1 MSATTILLVK
11 ISLVLAVIA
20 GLALLAETQGI
31 LVPKIGDIQT
41 QVTCQGK
48 RARIRCNNDSLVIV
62 IYTASYGRQEKGQII
77 CPYDEDLKTVEGVNG
92 DTRDDYWGSCKMV
105 DVTKQLSEACH
116 KKKKCGINV
125 GQEKLG
131 QPCKGIYK
139 YLKVIYACGIL
150 VPKIGDIQ
158 TQVTCQGK
166 RARIRCNND
175 SLVIV
180 IYTASYGRQEKGQI
194 ICPYDEDLKT
204 VEGVNGDT
212 RDDYWGSC
220 KMVDVTKQ
228 LSEACHKKKKC
239 GINVGQEKLGQPC
252 KGIYKYLKV
261 IYACGQY
268 TLATYPPSPIEAPS
282 LAPPLTRSRYISGL
296 DHRRLYKYLKCI
308 FFLVCMLFFFTDFL
322 GSTFFLRP
330 SAFFHFLPFVIS
342 LLFLRISEVRV
353 GPPPTSRPKKNKR
366 PSQRKSTPTV
376 LMTTQVTRDQTPLA
390 NISSAPPTR
399 VILASQM
406 SKPTTLRNDKPRKTV
421 AKSKP
426 TSPVT
431 QHIPTKPGSTKPL
444 NSTEPV
450 LPVTE
455 APTKRRKGKNGSKRR
470 KRRKKK
476 KRTEPPTVTSG
487 TNTNMTKSPFSSLSN
502 ALSTI
507 ASIITSNP
515 FTKPMPSYK
524 SNRHDGTNSSTEIVG
539 ANMNLS
545 SLTTVYPTVTRKI
558 FTDQMIKQNSTYS
571 KNVTESI
578 MRTRDLV
585 PSGSIPS
592 SSYWYACSCMEYRMT
607 IRLHASVLFSV
618 VLYVVFIPFFICL
631 LLSFGSFKQVLLY
644 SYVLDVSL
652 SFHKCWSSNPD
663 FSYTLMSLSCCL
675 PTCVGHLFQVLDG
688 KPGQNGH
695 SRGRPLDMNM
705 NGGEGSGLRTGDL
718 VVTTADVDG
727 GLNKHVNIENYG
739 DNEEQQVPKGDNSS
753 FYVNPMYD
761 QNRPNGGAVC
771 SRVEQPG
778 NQRHDTHRLSN
789 ASDGRA
795 GVYGSPVKTPTSPS
809 AKQRQRCN
817 SVGNIA
823 RGGHH
828 HHGNMQRRHPSVG
841 NVSSNRNADH
851 VANSS
856 APRGGSQHQNLL
868 YNAPQIQPYQGHPQ
882 GYPPQGDGKAGVT
895 YPQQV
900 PSGGTH
906 PLATPQQGPSLRGC
920 MQRPSVGSIGAPG
933 NTQGKLPMPG
943 MRPPSP
949 YEYGN
954 TEKNLAP
961 QQNNSRA
968 QSLPRLNVGVAQSRM
983 AGQQQH
989 DGSPSSGYPPTP
1001 GGSRHWHGVA
1011 PVSTDPKNTGKS
1023 QTTPQENR
1031 KTPDSGDLVS
1041 PLDAPG
1047 RNTVLR
1053 SSLRK
1058 NSYSSREGPPQPQE
1072 FSLVCTLNLSQI
1084 DAHNVFMRP
1093 ASDYPAVIVEF
1104 GTGLPQENITIMH
1117 ARVCTSSTCVQAACV
1132 GGGLDTH

>member
-139 YLKVIYACGIL
+139 YLKVIYACGFPIY
-150 VPKIGDIQ
+150 VPFNITGNQ
-158 TQVTCQGK
+158 TSWNWTG
-166 RARIRCNND
+166 
-175 SLVIV
+175 
-180 IYTASYGRQEKGQI
+180 
-194 ICPYDEDLKT
+194 
-204 VEGVNGDT
+204 
-212 RDDYWGSC
+212 
-220 KMVDVTKQ
+220 
-228 LSEACHKKKKC
+228 
-239 GINVGQEKLGQPC
+239 
-252 KGIYKYLKV
+252 
-261 IYACGQY
+261 
-268 TLATYPPSPIEAPS
+268 
-282 LAPPLTRSRYISGL
+282 PLTG
-296 DHRRLYKYLKCI
+296 
-308 FFLVCMLFFFTDFL
+308 
-322 GSTFFLRP
+322 
-330 SAFFHFLPFVIS
+330 
-342 LLFLRISEVRV
+342 
-353 GPPPTSRPKKNKR
+353 
-366 PSQRKSTPTV
+366 
-376 LMTTQVTRDQTPLA
+376 
-390 NISSAPPTR
+390 
-399 VILASQM
+399 
-406 SKPTTLRNDKPRKTV
+406 RN
-421 AKSKP
+421 
-426 TSPVT
+426 PVT
-431 QHIPTKPGSTKPL
+431 LTPAPQSNASTTEPFNVKLTNIMPSSRVTSVTINTTENTL
-444 NSTEPV
+444 SAVMSSTEN
-450 LPVTE
+450 E
-455 APTKRRKGKNGSKRR
+455 
-470 KRRKKK
+470 
-476 KRTEPPTVTSG
+476 
-487 TNTNMTKSPFSSLSN
+487 
-502 ALSTI
+502 
-507 ASIITSNP
+507 
-515 FTKPMPSYK
+515 
-524 SNRHDGTNSSTEIVG
+524 NSSTYVAVFVVSALCAALIMG
-539 ANMNLS
+539 A
-545 SLTTVYPTVTRKI
+545 I
-558 FTDQMIKQNSTYS
+558 FGRWIYLKRRTKSQKFAVLHKPKRFLKTPST
-571 KNVTESI
+571 
-578 MRTRDLV
+578 
-585 PSGSIPS
+585 
-592 SSYWYACSCMEYRMT
+592 
-607 IRLHASVLFSV
+607 
-618 VLYVVFIPFFICL
+618 
-631 LLSFGSFKQVLLY
+631 
-644 SYVLDVSL
+644 
-652 SFHKCWSSNPD
+652 
-663 FSYTLMSLSCCL
+663 
-675 PTCVGHLFQVLDG
+675 DG

-906 PLATPQQGPSLRGC
+906 PLAMPQQGPSLRGC

-933 NTQGKLPMPG
+933 NPQGKLPMPG

-1001 GGSRHWHGVA
+1001 GGSRHWHGGA

-1058 NSYSSREGPPQPQE
+1058 NSYSSREGPPQVHSSAPPDQG
-1072 FSLVCTLNLSQI
+1072 
-1084 DAHNVFMRP
+1084 
-1093 ASDYPAVIVEF
+1093 SDSSEDDLYSIVAK
-1104 GTGLPQENITIMH
+1104 GTYD
-1117 ARVCTSSTCVQAACV
+1117 ACV
-1132 GGGLDTH
+1132 PDPNCPKSALASKDGHRRTGSDGSRKQTKFAGRDTAV

>member
-139 YLKVIYACGIL
+139 YLKVIYAC
-150 VPKIGDIQ
+150 
-158 TQVTCQGK
+158 
-166 RARIRCNND
+166 
-175 SLVIV
+175 
-180 IYTASYGRQEKGQI
+180 E
-194 ICPYDEDLKT
+194 
-204 VEGVNGDT
+204 
-212 RDDYWGSC
+212 
-220 KMVDVTKQ
+220 
-228 LSEACHKKKKC
+228 
-239 GINVGQEKLGQPC
+239 
-252 KGIYKYLKV
+252 
-261 IYACGQY
+261 
-268 TLATYPPSPIEAPS
+268 
-282 LAPPLTRSRYISGL
+282 
-296 DHRRLYKYLKCI
+296 
-308 FFLVCMLFFFTDFL
+308 
-322 GSTFFLRP
+322 
-330 SAFFHFLPFVIS
+330 
-342 LLFLRISEVRV
+342 
-353 GPPPTSRPKKNKR
+353 
-366 PSQRKSTPTV
+366 
-376 LMTTQVTRDQTPLA
+376 
-390 NISSAPPTR
+390 
-399 VILASQM
+399 
-406 SKPTTLRNDKPRKTV
+406 
-421 AKSKP
+421 
-426 TSPVT
+426 
-431 QHIPTKPGSTKPL
+431 
-444 NSTEPV
+444 
-450 LPVTE
+450 
-455 APTKRRKGKNGSKRR
+455 
-470 KRRKKK
+470 
-476 KRTEPPTVTSG
+476 
-487 TNTNMTKSPFSSLSN
+487 
-502 ALSTI
+502 
-507 ASIITSNP
+507 
-515 FTKPMPSYK
+515 
-524 SNRHDGTNSSTEIVG
+524 NSSTYVAVFVVSALCAALIMG
-539 ANMNLS
+539 A
-545 SLTTVYPTVTRKI
+545 I
-558 FTDQMIKQNSTYS
+558 FGRWIYLKRRTKSQKFAVLHKPKRFLKTPST
-571 KNVTESI
+571 
-578 MRTRDLV
+578 
-585 PSGSIPS
+585 
-592 SSYWYACSCMEYRMT
+592 
-607 IRLHASVLFSV
+607 
-618 VLYVVFIPFFICL
+618 
-631 LLSFGSFKQVLLY
+631 
-644 SYVLDVSL
+644 
-652 SFHKCWSSNPD
+652 
-663 FSYTLMSLSCCL
+663 
-675 PTCVGHLFQVLDG
+675 DG

-906 PLATPQQGPSLRGC
+906 PLAMPQQGPSLRGC

-933 NTQGKLPMPG
+933 NPQGKLPMPG

-1001 GGSRHWHGVA
+1001 GGSRHWHGGA

-1058 NSYSSREGPPQPQE
+1058 NSYSSREGPPQVHSSAPPDQG
-1072 FSLVCTLNLSQI
+1072 
-1084 DAHNVFMRP
+1084 
-1093 ASDYPAVIVEF
+1093 SDSSEDDLYSIVAK
-1104 GTGLPQENITIMH
+1104 GTYD
-1117 ARVCTSSTCVQAACV
+1117 ACV
-1132 GGGLDTH
+1132 PDPNCPKSALASKDGHRRTGSDGSRKQTKFAGRDTAV

>member
-139 YLKVIYACGIL
+139 YLKVIYAC
-150 VPKIGDIQ
+150 
-158 TQVTCQGK
+158 
-166 RARIRCNND
+166 
-175 SLVIV
+175 
-180 IYTASYGRQEKGQI
+180 
-194 ICPYDEDLKT
+194 
-204 VEGVNGDT
+204 
-212 RDDYWGSC
+212 
-220 KMVDVTKQ
+220 
-228 LSEACHKKKKC
+228 
-239 GINVGQEKLGQPC
+239 
-252 KGIYKYLKV
+252 
-261 IYACGQY
+261 
-268 TLATYPPSPIEAPS
+268 
-282 LAPPLTRSRYISGL
+282 
-296 DHRRLYKYLKCI
+296 
-308 FFLVCMLFFFTDFL
+308 
-322 GSTFFLRP
+322 
-330 SAFFHFLPFVIS
+330 
-342 LLFLRISEVRV
+342 EVRV
-353 GPPPTSRPKKNKR
+353 GPPPTSRPKKTKR

-406 SKPTTLRNDKPRKTV
+406 K
-421 AKSKP
+421 
-426 TSPVT
+426 
-431 QHIPTKPGSTKPL
+431 
-444 NSTEPV
+444 
-450 LPVTE
+450 
-455 APTKRRKGKNGSKRR
+455 
-470 KRRKKK
+470 
-476 KRTEPPTVTSG
+476 
-487 TNTNMTKSPFSSLSN
+487 
-502 ALSTI
+502 
-507 ASIITSNP
+507 
-515 FTKPMPSYK
+515 
-524 SNRHDGTNSSTEIVG
+524 NSSTYVAVFVVSALCAALIMG
-539 ANMNLS
+539 A
-545 SLTTVYPTVTRKI
+545 I
-558 FTDQMIKQNSTYS
+558 FGRWIYLKRRTKSQKFAVLHKPKRFLKTPST
-571 KNVTESI
+571 
-578 MRTRDLV
+578 
-585 PSGSIPS
+585 
-592 SSYWYACSCMEYRMT
+592 
-607 IRLHASVLFSV
+607 
-618 VLYVVFIPFFICL
+618 
-631 LLSFGSFKQVLLY
+631 
-644 SYVLDVSL
+644 
-652 SFHKCWSSNPD
+652 
-663 FSYTLMSLSCCL
+663 
-675 PTCVGHLFQVLDG
+675 DG

-906 PLATPQQGPSLRGC
+906 PLAMPQQGPSLRGC

-933 NTQGKLPMPG
+933 NPQGKLPMPG

-1001 GGSRHWHGVA
+1001 GGSRHWHGGA

-1058 NSYSSREGPPQPQE
+1058 NSYSSREGPPQVHSSAPPDQG
-1072 FSLVCTLNLSQI
+1072 
-1084 DAHNVFMRP
+1084 
-1093 ASDYPAVIVEF
+1093 SDSSEDDLYSIVAK
-1104 GTGLPQENITIMH
+1104 GTYD
-1117 ARVCTSSTCVQAACV
+1117 ACV
-1132 GGGLDTH
+1132 PDPNCPKSALASKDGHRRTGSDGSRKQTKFAGRDTAV

>member
-1 MSATTILLVK
+1 MNL

-139 YLKVIYACGIL
+139 YLKVIYAC
-150 VPKIGDIQ
+150 
-158 TQVTCQGK
+158 
-166 RARIRCNND
+166 
-175 SLVIV
+175 
-180 IYTASYGRQEKGQI
+180 
-194 ICPYDEDLKT
+194 
-204 VEGVNGDT
+204 
-212 RDDYWGSC
+212 
-220 KMVDVTKQ
+220 
-228 LSEACHKKKKC
+228 
-239 GINVGQEKLGQPC
+239 
-252 KGIYKYLKV
+252 
-261 IYACGQY
+261 
-268 TLATYPPSPIEAPS
+268 
-282 LAPPLTRSRYISGL
+282 
-296 DHRRLYKYLKCI
+296 
-308 FFLVCMLFFFTDFL
+308 
-322 GSTFFLRP
+322 
-330 SAFFHFLPFVIS
+330 
-342 LLFLRISEVRV
+342 EVRV
-353 GPPPTSRPKKNKR
+353 GPPPTSRPKKTKR

-585 PSGSIPS
+585 PSENSSTYVAVFVVSALCAALIMGAIFGRWIYLKRRTKSQKFAVLHKPKRFLKTPS
-592 SSYWYACSCMEYRMT
+592 T
-607 IRLHASVLFSV
+607 
-618 VLYVVFIPFFICL
+618 
-631 LLSFGSFKQVLLY
+631 
-644 SYVLDVSL
+644 
-652 SFHKCWSSNPD
+652 
-663 FSYTLMSLSCCL
+663 
-675 PTCVGHLFQVLDG
+675 DG

-906 PLATPQQGPSLRGC
+906 PLAMPQQGPSLRGC

-933 NTQGKLPMPG
+933 NPQGKLPMPG

-1001 GGSRHWHGVA
+1001 GGSRHWHGGA

-1058 NSYSSREGPPQPQE
+1058 NSYSSREGPPQVHSSAPPDQG
-1072 FSLVCTLNLSQI
+1072 
-1084 DAHNVFMRP
+1084 
-1093 ASDYPAVIVEF
+1093 SDSSEDDLYSIVAK
-1104 GTGLPQENITIMH
+1104 GTYD
-1117 ARVCTSSTCVQAACV
+1117 ACV
-1132 GGGLDTH
+1132 PDPNCPKSALASKDGHRRTGSDGSRKQTKFAGRDTAV